1 MEQFKKDNY
10 FKETG
15 KILDVLSLNANLSEF
30 VFKNLLIDLK
40 IPESNKNIFANI
52 DNSCDEKII
61 LNAINT
67 NNGFKYLL
75 REINSTIS
83 QVPNQL
89 FLIWNNEMVDLCTK
103 EILISNWESI
113 WYGEGDEALI
123 IYIPNL
129 IVLIIHYWG
138 EVGIKKI
145 NN

>member
-129 IVLIIHYWG
+129 IVLIIHDWG